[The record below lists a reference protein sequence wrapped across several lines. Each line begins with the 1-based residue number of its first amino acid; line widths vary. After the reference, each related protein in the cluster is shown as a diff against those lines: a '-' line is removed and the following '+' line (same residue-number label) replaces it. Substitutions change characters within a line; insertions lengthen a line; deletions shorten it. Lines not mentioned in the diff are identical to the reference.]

1 VAFADGDASFDVLVL
16 QRLWRPADVSEW
28 AFAVFTRRADR
39 AADASRASTTIS
51 AGMKSGFAATTGRL
65 PQPGS
70 QSAEEMPGRVPNVSL
85 PPSV

>member
-28 AFAVFTRRADR
+28 AFAVFTRRDDR

-51 AGMKSGFAATTGRL
+51 AGMKAVSRPL
-65 PQPGS
+65 QVGS
-70 QSAEEMPGRVPNVSL
+70 RSREAKVLKKCRAGCRM
-85 PPSV
+85 